1 MTLKTQSLKPS
12 KKFAPGKRRLTAE
25 QFDEVHPHL
34 ARLNID
40 RVKAARMALV
50 DDLPLDSIAK
60 HFGWTSRQTVGSA
73 VSGVF
78 AAIARMEKAQ
88 PMATDFGILN
98 PPGWEAVT
106 LLAPPSLIATWRKEL
121 AVEFGKV
128 FAAAHGTQVSAVN
141 PKKRPSTTAAAAA
154 RLGQVPVQSE
164 APDGGALALMQ
175 ATQGGTFLKLPVPYD
190 DSAPRPEDLNFE
202 APGDIDC

>member
-1 MTLKTQSLKPS
+1 VKLNTPSLKPR

-25 QFDEVHPHL
+25 QFDEVRPHL
-34 ARLNID
+34 ARLNED
-40 RVKAARMALV
+40 RIMAARMALV

-60 HFGWTSRQTVGSA
+60 HFGWTARQTVSSA
-73 VSGVF
+73 VTGVF

-88 PMATDFGILN
+88 LMATDLGVLN

-106 LLAPPSLIATWRKEL
+106 FLAPPSLIATWRKEL
-121 AVEFGKV
+121 AVEVGKV

-141 PKKRPSTTAAAAA
+141 PKKRPSTSAAAAA
-154 RLGQVPVQSE
+154 RLGHVPIKS
-164 APDGGALALMQ
+164 AALDGGALALMQ
-175 ATQGGTFLKLPVPYD
+175 ATQGGTFLNLPVSYD

>member
-1 MTLKTQSLKPS
+1 
-12 KKFAPGKRRLTAE
+12 
-25 QFDEVHPHL
+25 
-34 ARLNID
+34 
-40 RVKAARMALV
+40 MALV

-88 PMATDFGILN
+88 LVATDFGILN

-128 FAAAHGTQVSAVN
+128 FAAAHGTQVEGLN
-141 PKKRPSTTAAAAA
+141 PKKRPSTVAAAAT
-154 RLGQVPVQSE
+154 RLGHIARPE
-164 APDGGALALMQ
+164 DTNIGDLALMQ
-175 ATQGGTFLKLPVPYD
+175 ATQSGTFFHPQLPYD
-190 DSAPRPEDLNFE
+190 DSAPRPDDLNFE